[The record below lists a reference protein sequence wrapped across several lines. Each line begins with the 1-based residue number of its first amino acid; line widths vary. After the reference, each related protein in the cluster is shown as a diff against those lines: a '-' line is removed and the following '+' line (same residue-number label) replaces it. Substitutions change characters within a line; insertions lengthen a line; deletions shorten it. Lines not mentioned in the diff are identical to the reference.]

1 MSLVHSRLYVG
12 ELRHQRI
19 GPVDH
24 AFRYP
29 MFVAAVD
36 LDELPALAAMAPWA
50 GHERAALLG
59 LSARDHFDGRG
70 TLREQFDRTCDG
82 HGVTTPIA
90 RVQVVTQLRFAG
102 ILFNPVS
109 FWYGWD
115 HSGELAVVIAEVNN
129 TFGERHPY
137 VLTDLTP
144 TPAGWR
150 ASAPKRLFVSPFYD
164 VQGEYDFEFSR
175 LGDTLALGI
184 SVRRGGNVAFRAM
197 LSGAARPLTRGG
209 IARTLAQ
216 QPLSAALTVPRIL
229 WQAARLH
236 WQRRLPVVPK
246 PAPVDTAT
254 TRVAGTTLIQA
265 LAARLVLRAFSGIRQ
280 HHLVLALPDGREVAF
295 GDLTQPP
302 LRMHVRDPE
311 CFVRLVSSGDI
322 GLGEAFE
329 LGEWD
334 APEPTGL
341 LLMFARERA
350 AIERAA
356 GPLARLSRPIE
367 RLQHALRRNSLTGSR
382 RNIRK
387 HYDLGNEFFALFL
400 DPSMTYSSGRYAQPQ
415 LSLEQSQDAKLDAAL
430 WRSGVSAG
438 AHVAEIGCG
447 WGSFALKAAR
457 AGVRVTGVT
466 LSQQQHALATQRLA
480 DAGLAA
486 RTEILLR
493 DYRALSGTYDAIVSI
508 EMLEAVGHRGL
519 GEFFAACERLV
530 KPGGRVVIQV
540 ITIAD
545 QKYAEYL
552 RRPDWIQKYIF
563 PGGHLPSIGAMTEAM
578 RRNSSFVITQLEG
591 FGQDYARTLVEWRL
605 RFEQRRDE
613 ARALGLD
620 EAFLRR
626 WAYYF
631 HYCEAG
637 FRTGEI
643 DVVQMVLRR
652 PATAAPAA

>member
-1 MSLVHSRLYVG
+1 VG
-12 ELRHQRI
+12 ELRHQRL
-19 GPVDH
+19 GEVEH

-29 MFVAAVD
+29 MFVAAID
-36 LDELPALAAMAPWA
+36 LDELPALAAMAPWV
-50 GHERAALLG
+50 GHERVALLG
-59 LSARDHFDGRG
+59 LSARDHFDGVG
-70 TLREQFDRTCDG
+70 TLREQFDRTCAG
-82 HGVTTPIA
+82 HGVTTPIT
-90 RVQVVTQLRFAG
+90 RVQLVTQLRFAG

-109 FWYGWD
+109 YWYGFD
-115 HSGELAVVIAEVNN
+115 AQGALKVVIAEVNN

-137 VLTDLTP
+137 VLTDLTS
-144 TPAGWR
+144 TPQGWR
-150 ASAPKRLFVSPFYD
+150 AAAPKSFFVSPFYD
-164 VQGEYDFEFSR
+164 VQGEYEFDISR
-175 LGDTLALGI
+175 LEGTLALGI
-184 SVRRGGNVAFRAM
+184 TVRRGGDVAFRAM
-197 LSGAARPLTRGG
+197 LTGQARPLTRGA
-209 IARTLAQ
+209 IARTLVQ

-229 WQAARLH
+229 LQAARLH
-236 WQRRLPVVPK
+236 WQKKLPIVPK
-246 PAPVDTAT
+246 PAPTDRAT
-254 TRVAGTTLIQA
+254 TRVAGATAFQRV
-265 LAARLVLRAFSGIRQ
+265 AARLVLRALGGIRE
-280 HHLVLALPDGREVAF
+280 HHLVLTLPDGREVVM
-295 GDLTQPP
+295 GDATRTP

-311 CFVRLVSSGDI
+311 CFVRLVTAGDI

-329 LGEWD
+329 HGEWD
-334 APEPTGL
+334 SPEPTEV
-341 LLMFARERA
+341 LLMLARERA

-387 HYDLGNEFFALFL
+387 HYDLGNEFFELFL
-400 DPSMTYSSGRYAQPQ
+400 DPSMTYSSGRFTQPQ
-415 LSLEQSQDAKLDAAL
+415 FTLEQSQDAKLDAAL
-430 WRSGVSAG
+430 WRSGVGAG

-480 DAGLAA
+480 DAGLAP

-493 DYRALSGTYDAIVSI
+493 DYRVLQGTYDAIVSI

-530 KPGGRVVIQV
+530 KPGGHVVIQV

-545 QKYAEYL
+545 QKYAEYM

-578 RRNSSFVITQLEG
+578 RRHSSFVITQLEG
-591 FGQDYARTLVEWRL
+591 FGMDYARTLVEWRT
-605 RFEQRRDE
+605 RFEQRRED
-613 ARALGLD
+613 ALALGLD

-652 PATAAPAA
+652 PVTAPPAA